1 MRKYAACSTLV
12 TVAALLPGGVSF
24 TARPFRLEIPA
35 YAPVALAGLG
45 WLPDTI
51 MSRAVVIRM
60 RRRSKEERVE
70 PFRRRIH
77 LPAADYVRSMIEAWA
92 RTAEFE
98 IVAPDELPPE
108 IQDRDADVWGVVDHD
123 CRRRGRHMAGP
134 GPGGGCCI
142 CCG

>member
-24 TARPFRLEIPA
+24 TARPFRLRRFGLRPGCA
-35 YAPVALAGLG
+35 CWPWLASRHHHVAGCRH
-45 WLPDTI
+45 PNEETEQ
-51 MSRAVVIRM
+51 
-60 RRRSKEERVE
+60 EERVE

-98 IVAPDELPPE
+98 IVAPDKLPPE
-108 IQDRDADVWGVVDHD
+108 I
-123 CRRRGRHMAGP
+123 
-134 GPGGGCCI
+134 
-142 CCG
+142 